1 MKIAIVDDSA
11 FMRGLIA
18 RTLRRLVPDAELHE
32 FADPVEALKLIPA
45 LAPEL
50 ITLDL
55 LMPGLSGLDFLRRIK
70 RKKVAAR
77 VIVVTADVQASIRK
91 KCAAAGAY
99 AFVEK
104 PVTAAKLRAA
114 FAGESPP
121 A

>member
-1 MKIAIVDDSA
+1 MKIAIVEDSA

-18 RTLRRLVPDAELHE
+18 RTLRRIVPDAELHE

-45 LAPEL
+45 LAPEI

-55 LMPGLSGLDFLRRIK
+55 LMPGLNGLDFLRRAK
-70 RKKVAAR
+70 RKKITAR
-77 VIVVTADVQASIRK
+77 VIVITADVQESVRK

-99 AFVEK
+99 AFIEK
-104 PVTAAKLRAA
+104 PVTLAKLRAA
-114 FAGESPP
+114 FAGDAPP